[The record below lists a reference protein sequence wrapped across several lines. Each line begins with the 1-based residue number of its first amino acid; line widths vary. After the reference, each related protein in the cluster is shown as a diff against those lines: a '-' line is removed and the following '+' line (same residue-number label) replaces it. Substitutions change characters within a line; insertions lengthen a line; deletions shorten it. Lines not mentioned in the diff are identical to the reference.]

1 MIPTRRQGF
10 QRSLESAFVVELIA
24 LEGPGCP
31 ATRARGKGRPA
42 TWSVPTGRANSI
54 HVQKVPCEL
63 GRPYLSTPAK
73 TKLKM
78 QQEKAE
84 MISGL

>member
-31 ATRARGKGRPA
+31 APRAGGREGHHLVCTHWKGNLDPRPKGA
-42 TWSVPTGRANSI
+42 
-54 HVQKVPCEL
+54 
-63 GRPYLSTPAK
+63 
-73 TKLKM
+73 M
-78 QQEKAE
+78 
-84 MISGL
+84 